1 MLPHKMISHETFLR
15 TKRQDFFLE
24 NMYLEILYCRAF
36 KKKSFALIFNSWKL
50 TFWIWFYF
58 KYASV
63 YFVLTWMTLN
73 DLRLVGFLLKSKY

>member
-36 KKKSFALIFNSWKL
+36 KKRVLPQFL
-50 TFWIWFYF
+50 TPENLPSEYDFFLN
-58 KYASV
+58 ASV